1 MMNMIEVKT
10 LKDIEGEVGFEC
22 SCGKKWK
29 SKDNAI
35 FPKTLKQEAV
45 KWVNE
50 IRINYHKEFY
60 CDCDTTISFIKHFF
74 NLTGEDLR
82 C

>member
-1 MMNMIEVKT
+1 MELKT

-35 FPKTLKQEAV
+35 FPKTLKQEAI
-45 KWVNE
+45 KWVKIYQEKRNLTNQIHE
-50 IRINYHKEFY
+50 KTFYYGKIEGIRN
-60 CDCDTTISFIKHFF
+60 FF
-74 NLTGEDLR
+74 NLTDEDLK
-82 C
+82 